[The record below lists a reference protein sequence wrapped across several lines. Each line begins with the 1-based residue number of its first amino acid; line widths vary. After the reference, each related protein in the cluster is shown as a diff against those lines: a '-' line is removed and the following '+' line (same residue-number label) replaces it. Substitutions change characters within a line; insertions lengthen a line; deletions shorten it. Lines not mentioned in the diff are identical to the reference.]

1 MKHLIT
7 VVLLALTLAACGKRE
22 EESQEVRKV
31 ERSSDEIL
39 HQKERRSCLGG
50 AASAPRRFASP
61 VRRGRVRPNQ
71 LRQRSTSLQPTRT
84 TACSTPANLSAGS
97 EPVQPCDADVTE
109 SAEYA
114 REVPRN
120 VFPMARLHGE

>member
-1 MKHLIT
+1 MPSH
-7 VVLLALTLAACGKRE
+7 RE
-22 EESQEVRKV
+22 PTRPASRAWQSQEVRKV

-71 LRQRSTSLQPTRT
+71 LRQRSPSLQPTH
-84 TACSTPANLSAGS
+84 TATCSTQANLSADF
-97 EPVQPCDADVTE
+97 EPVQPCFADVTE
-109 SAEYA
+109 SAKYA
-114 REVPRN
+114 RAVSRN
-120 VFPMARLHGE
+120 VFPMACLHGE